1 MGKTLSSEWSI
12 LLKSRPR
19 GLAQQSRSS
28 RANVSIIDKNLN
40 DFKEA
45 LRLHSVLLLARQLLN
60 RTDGMRPQHLVPSNG
75 SKNHIFK
82 ARLL

>member
-19 GLAQQSRSS
+19 GLAQQSRAG
-28 RANVSIIDKNLN
+28 ANVSKIDKNLN